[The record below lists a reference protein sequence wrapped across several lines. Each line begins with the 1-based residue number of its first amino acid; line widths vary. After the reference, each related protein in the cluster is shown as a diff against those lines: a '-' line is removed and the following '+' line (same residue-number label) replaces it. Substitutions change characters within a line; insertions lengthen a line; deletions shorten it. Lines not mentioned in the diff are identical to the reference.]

1 MGKKILLKTE
11 IPREKGFLYFCS
23 TDKDG
28 NLTLCSVEMSRGK
41 KKKKTAKKPVKKSS
55 KK

>member
-1 MGKKILLKTE
+1 MGKKVILKTD
-11 IPREKGFLYFCS
+11 IKRESGMLYYAG

-41 KKKKTAKKPVKKSS
+41 KKKKTAKKVTKKKS